1 MIVDDADMD
10 MEMAKDP
17 FLEAGIAIPAELPYR
32 DESQREKSARAV
44 VGVGHQRHES
54 VSSNNL
60 PLEVEPTY
68 EDVEVHNVGKRQIY
82 NYQKKYFVKPL
93 LTLFNSLVCNKLFP
107 KLITG

>member
-68 EDVEVHNVGKRQIY
+68 EDVEVCTHSGKTR
-82 NYQKKYFVKPL
+82 NLLSLEKNFVK
-93 LTLFNSLVCNKLFP
+93 SL
-107 KLITG
+107 

>member
-68 EDVEVHNVGKRQIY
+68 EDVEVCCTHCGKPR
-82 NYQKKYFVKPL
+82 NLLSSLEKNFVK
-93 LTLFNSLVCNKLFP
+93 SL
-107 KLITG
+107 

>member
-68 EDVEVHNVGKRQIY
+68 EDVEVHSVKRCRIY
-82 NYQKKYFVKPL
+82 YQLK
-93 LTLFNSLVCNKLFP
+93 NIS
-107 KLITG
+107 